1 QKLEQKIQNY
11 NTKNMQLQITVKN
24 LEQETAGTCKIEIEK
39 LQEKQKEKENLRS
52 ELEAKYQN
60 LKMILNHNQTIA
72 NNLPQ
77 KIKAYENIKEKYQSL
92 EGLYTKIS
100 GTLTGEEKLTF
111 EAYVQQY
118 YFQRVISNA
127 RQRLIFLTDNKFDL
141 RHRESAKNKNS
152 KSGLDLEI
160 LDRATGQWRDV
171 TTLSGGESF
180 MLALSLAL
188 GLSDAIQESS
198 GGIQIDAMFIDEG
211 FGTLDET
218 ALNQAIALLG
228 KLADGKRLIG
238 VISHVESLI
247 NRIES
252 KIYVTKKAIGSEI
265 II

>member
-1 QKLEQKIQNY
+1 
-11 NTKNMQLQITVKN
+11 M
-24 LEQETAGTCKIEIEK
+24 EK
-39 LQEKQKEKENLRS
+39 LYK
-52 ELEAKYQN
+52 
-60 LKMILNHNQTIA
+60 T
-72 NNLPQ
+72 
-77 KIKAYENIKEKYQSL
+77 
-92 EGLYTKIS
+92 IS
-100 GTLTGEEKLTF
+100 GNLLGQDKITL

-118 YFQRVISNA
+118 YFQRVISYA
-127 RQRLIFLTDNKFDL
+127 RQRLLFLTDNKFDL
-141 RHRESAKNKNS
+141 RHRKSAKNKTS

-247 NRIES
+247 NRIDS
-252 KIYVTKKAIGSEI
+252 KIYVTKKANGSEVRI
-265 II
+265 N